1 MDGTDLLCYNT
12 DMNDVIFAGYRNA
25 LQINSKMLTV
35 IFLPD
40 DHEVLVVPPPHKAE
54 LPVGEFLCVEI
65 DKPAVPLDGV
75 KKINSLNIARA
86 LFVAYENFDK
96 SGARLCGTDSILSA
110 LGDLIAAYI
119 NRACVEEKKSP
130 AVAHALKEI
139 ESQAFNPI
147 FSVEECLSKLPLNY
161 DYMRK
166 LFKKEVGATPH
177 EYLLGLRMRRA
188 QTLISSG
195 VSSGY
200 GVLTVAQIAESCG
213 FAEPLYF
220 SRVFK
225 KYFGVSPSLY
235 GK

>member
-1 MDGTDLLCYNT
+1 M
-12 DMNDVIFAGYRNA
+12 
-25 LQINSKMLTV
+25 
-35 IFLPD
+35 
-40 DHEVLVVPPPHKAE
+40 
-54 LPVGEFLCVEI
+54 
-65 DKPAVPLDGV
+65 
-75 KKINSLNIARA
+75 
-86 LFVAYENFDK
+86 
-96 SGARLCGTDSILSA
+96 
-110 LGDLIAAYI
+110 
-119 NRACVEEKKSP
+119 
-130 AVAHALKEI
+130 
-139 ESQAFNPI
+139 
-147 FSVEECLSKLPLNY
+147 PLNY

>member
-35 IFLPD
+35 ILLPD

-119 NRACVEEKKSP
+119 NRACVKEKKSP

-139 ESQAFNPI
+139 ESQAFN
-147 FSVEECLSKLPLNY
+147 
-161 DYMRK
+161 
-166 LFKKEVGATPH
+166 H

-213 FAEPLYF
+213 FAESLYF